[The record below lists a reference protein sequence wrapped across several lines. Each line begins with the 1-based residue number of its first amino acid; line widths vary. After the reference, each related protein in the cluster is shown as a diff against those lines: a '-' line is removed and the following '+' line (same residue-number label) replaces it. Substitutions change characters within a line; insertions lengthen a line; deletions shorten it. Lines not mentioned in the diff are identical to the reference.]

1 MCGCRAPLNL
11 IVRPHYHRAA
21 PFWGLHMSALTI
33 VRVIA
38 VITTGLAAGIFLGHR
53 MGVSFAMPILSPS
66 SFVQLQQV
74 IHRYFARMMPPL
86 VLSAMGA
93 SIAWVA
99 LSVGRTPSLASWL
112 AAAAALAM
120 VVAAVLTR
128 VVNIPINAKLITW
141 RVEAPPADLS
151 TLWAPW
157 ERVHSVRTV
166 LAVGAF
172 IAQVIAFAVSA
183 SGS

>member
-1 MCGCRAPLNL
+1 
-11 IVRPHYHRAA
+11 
-21 PFWGLHMSALTI
+21 
-33 VRVIA
+33 
-38 VITTGLAAGIFLGHR
+38 
-53 MGVSFAMPILSPS
+53 MGVSFAMPVLSPS

-86 VLSAMGA
+86 VLSAVGA

-128 VVNIPINAKLITW
+128 VVNIPINAQL
-141 RVEAPPADLS
+141 V
-151 TLWAPW
+151 TL
-157 ERVHSVRTV
+157 
-166 LAVGAF
+166 LGAHRACRWGLYWTSHRLRCF
-172 IAQVIAFAVSA
+172 
-183 SGS
+183 G